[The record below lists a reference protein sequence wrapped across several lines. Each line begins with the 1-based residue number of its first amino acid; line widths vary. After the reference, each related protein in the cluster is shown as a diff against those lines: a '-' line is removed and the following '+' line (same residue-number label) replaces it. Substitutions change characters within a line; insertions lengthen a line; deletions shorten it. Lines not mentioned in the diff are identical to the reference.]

1 MIESDLLQEDNLVE
15 IILKI
20 IADYQPI
27 TTTDIWFEIGE
38 DGGFKGGITLA
49 EVKQTLFQ
57 LEREKMV
64 MKRGDDQWGINKA
77 NEMGLVKGD

>member
-38 DGGFKGGITLA
+38 DERFKGGITLA
-49 EVKQTLFQ
+49 GVKQTLFQ

-64 MKRGDDQWGINKA
+64 MKRGDD
-77 NEMGLVKGD
+77 

>member
-15 IILKI
+15 IILRI

-38 DGGFKGGITLA
+38 DERFKGGIILA